1 MVSDDYEN
9 GKKILDKISLA
20 NFLCHLQIIQD
31 ELRNNQTET
40 GYAAESGLY
49 ARFTTIK
56 QAVNTTIIC
65 IGVLSGLFLG
75 GATIKILYK
84 SKVDNQTSPKD
95 QVGRKKIVIV
105 RNLKISVTAVGAL
118 FFFGS
123 SFKFFCKKKGCCP
136 KHRPDCRKILKLLE
150 SPTFG
155 LAEIKTEIFSIEK
168 AVNHP
173 FFGLQEIKSEVQ
185 VIEFTVENI
194 ENKLDSP
201 TFGLAEIKTEVFS
214 IGTLVEGIFTSMM
227 GATFGLQEIKSEVAA
242 IEGAVFSPTF
252 GLAEIK
258 TEVFSIGTLIEGIF
272 TSIVGSTFSLQEI
285 KSEIAAIEGAVFS
298 PTFGLAE
305 IKTEIFQIQNAVL
318 SPTFGLLEIKSEI
331 AAIEAS
337 LGAANAQTSGP
348 FKLSNP
354 SVGNILDV
362 KVMNNSASTIGPINV
377 SVFNVDVC
385 PKTLLSPTFKSTV
398 TLPPYCTTSIFFN
411 QKLPN
416 TQIEIEVS
424 GATPGKVFIWSRT
437 TPTVVSD
444 QIVDP
449 LFSSNYLPLQQP
461 LDP

>member
-1 MVSDDYEN
+1 MSDDYEN

-258 TEVFSIGTLIEGIF
+258 TE
-272 TSIVGSTFSLQEI
+272 
-285 KSEIAAIEGAVFS
+285 
-298 PTFGLAE
+298 
-305 IKTEIFQIQNAVL
+305 IFQIQNAVL

>member
-1 MVSDDYEN
+1 VSDDYQN

-49 ARFTTIK
+49 ARFATIK

-75 GATIKILYK
+75 GATIKILHK

-136 KHRPDCRKILKLLE
+136 KHWPDCKKILKLLE

-258 TEVFSIGTLIEGIF
+258 TE
-272 TSIVGSTFSLQEI
+272 
-285 KSEIAAIEGAVFS
+285 
-298 PTFGLAE
+298 
-305 IKTEIFQIQNAVL
+305 IFQIQNAVL
-318 SPTFGLLEIKSEI
+318 SPTFGLLEIKSEV

-348 FKLSNP
+348 FKLSNA

>member
-1 MVSDDYEN
+1 VSDDYEN

-49 ARFTTIK
+49 ARFATIK

-75 GATIKILYK
+75 GATIKILHK
-84 SKVDNQTSPKD
+84 SKVNNQTSPKD

-136 KHRPDCRKILKLLE
+136 KHQPDCRKILKLLE

-258 TEVFSIGTLIEGIF
+258 TE
-272 TSIVGSTFSLQEI
+272 
-285 KSEIAAIEGAVFS
+285 
-298 PTFGLAE
+298 
-305 IKTEIFQIQNAVL
+305 IFQIQNAVL
-318 SPTFGLLEIKSEI
+318 SPTFGLLEIKSEV

-348 FKLSNP
+348 FKLSNA

>member
-1 MVSDDYEN
+1 MSDDYQN

-49 ARFTTIK
+49 ARFATIK

-75 GATIKILYK
+75 GATIKILHK

-136 KHRPDCRKILKLLE
+136 KHWPDCKKILKLLE

-258 TEVFSIGTLIEGIF
+258 TE
-272 TSIVGSTFSLQEI
+272 
-285 KSEIAAIEGAVFS
+285 
-298 PTFGLAE
+298 
-305 IKTEIFQIQNAVL
+305 IFQIQNAVL
-318 SPTFGLLEIKSEI
+318 SPTFGLLEIKSEV

-348 FKLSNP
+348 FKLSNA

>member
-1 MVSDDYEN
+1 MSDDYQN

-49 ARFTTIK
+49 ARFATIK

-75 GATIKILYK
+75 GATIKILHK

-105 RNLKISVTAVGAL
+105 RNLKISVTAVGVL

-136 KHRPDCRKILKLLE
+136 KHWPDCKKILKLLE

-214 IGTLVEGIFTSMM
+214 IGTLVEGIFTS
-227 GATFGLQEIKSEVAA
+227 
-242 IEGAVFSPTF
+242 
-252 GLAEIK
+252 
-258 TEVFSIGTLIEGIF
+258 
-272 TSIVGSTFSLQEI
+272 IVGSTFSLQEI

-318 SPTFGLLEIKSEI
+318 SPTFGLLEIKSEV

-424 GATPGKVFIWSRT
+424 GAPPGKVFIWSRT

>member
-1 MVSDDYEN
+1 MSDDYEN

-49 ARFTTIK
+49 ARFATIK

-75 GATIKILYK
+75 GATIKILHK

-95 QVGRKKIVIV
+95 QVGRRKIVIV
-105 RNLKISVTAVGAL
+105 RNLKISVTAVGVL

-136 KHRPDCRKILKLLE
+136 KHWPDCRKILKLLE

-185 VIEFTVENI
+185 IIEFAVENI

-214 IGTLVEGIFTSMM
+214 IGTLVEGIFTS
-227 GATFGLQEIKSEVAA
+227 
-242 IEGAVFSPTF
+242 
-252 GLAEIK
+252 
-258 TEVFSIGTLIEGIF
+258 
-272 TSIVGSTFSLQEI
+272 IVGSTFSLQEI
-285 KSEIAAIEGAVFS
+285 KSEVAAIEGAVFS

-318 SPTFGLLEIKSEI
+318 SPTFGLLEIKSEV

-348 FKLSNP
+348 FKLSNA

>member
-1 MVSDDYEN
+1 VSDDYEN

-49 ARFTTIK
+49 ARFATIK

-75 GATIKILYK
+75 GATIKILHK

-95 QVGRKKIVIV
+95 QVGRRKIVIV
-105 RNLKISVTAVGAL
+105 RNLKISVTAVGVL

-136 KHRPDCRKILKLLE
+136 KHWPDCRKILKLLE

-185 VIEFTVENI
+185 IIEFAVENI

-214 IGTLVEGIFTSMM
+214 IGTLVEGIFTS
-227 GATFGLQEIKSEVAA
+227 
-242 IEGAVFSPTF
+242 
-252 GLAEIK
+252 
-258 TEVFSIGTLIEGIF
+258 
-272 TSIVGSTFSLQEI
+272 IVGSTFSLQEI
-285 KSEIAAIEGAVFS
+285 KSEVAAIEGAVFS

-318 SPTFGLLEIKSEI
+318 SPTFGLLEIKSEV

-348 FKLSNP
+348 FKLSNA

>member
-1 MVSDDYEN
+1 VVSDDYEN

-49 ARFTTIK
+49 ARFATIK

-75 GATIKILYK
+75 GATIKILHK

-95 QVGRKKIVIV
+95 QVGRRKIVIV
-105 RNLKISVTAVGAL
+105 RNLKISVTAVGVL

-136 KHRPDCRKILKLLE
+136 KHWPDCRKILKLLE

-185 VIEFTVENI
+185 IIEFAVENI

-214 IGTLVEGIFTSMM
+214 IGTLVEGIFTS
-227 GATFGLQEIKSEVAA
+227 
-242 IEGAVFSPTF
+242 
-252 GLAEIK
+252 
-258 TEVFSIGTLIEGIF
+258 
-272 TSIVGSTFSLQEI
+272 IVGSTFSLQEI
-285 KSEIAAIEGAVFS
+285 KSEVAAIEGAVFS

-318 SPTFGLLEIKSEI
+318 SPTFGLLEIKSEV

-348 FKLSNP
+348 FKLSNA